1 MRSELNSQLTTVL
14 GLFNAQPITHNSF
27 KQKDMTKHLTI
38 LSNIIIVL
46 QVFLLL
52 FCFVDLSKLSPY
64 VLFAGRLHPLFLH
77 LPITLVILLV
87 PFSLFAANRKE
98 QKNIRS
104 IFQLMLHYVA
114 LISTITAIAG
124 FFLAVG
130 ETYDVNTLQI
140 HKWLGVSVA
149 FISHA
154 LIYFSKVFFSK
165 PMVWNTMLVSTL
177 LITLAGSHF
186 GGTLTH
192 GESFFSFKNK
202 KVTVDMATEKIYS
215 FSAAS
220 SSTIE
225 KLNNPFR
232 RVLKLSANSA
242 ALAVKFSLKEK
253 FNSNLLMECK
263 EISEQIVELN
273 LSGMPVDDQVFSIIA
288 SFSNLEKLNL
298 NSTLITGSSINKLTD
313 LKKLEQLSVAN
324 TAVGPQEIL
333 SLIKMPSLKHIF
345 IWNTKIGE
353 QDLVS
358 LKTKST
364 KIKWEMGYLANK
376 NEILK
381 LSPPYPIE
389 NEKLIFENELNIALK
404 NPLPSAK
411 IRYTMDGSVP
421 DSINGKIY
429 TGEINTKE
437 LLRIKAITTSAG
449 WITSEVADF
458 TFYPKGIS
466 CDSATLLSNPNRGK
480 PFGSKV
486 LIDGKKG
493 LSQTADQ
500 LYTSW
505 LGFRKE
511 NFKVGFHFGSNPN
524 LNQIVVSTADM
535 TNSSGASSFPPA
547 KITIKGGKNSKSLK
561 TIGSILPEM
570 PLIGRPNASIPYLIP
585 IKPGTYAYIEIE
597 MLPIKSLPLWHQEK
611 GGKGWVFVDEVF
623 FY

>member
-1 MRSELNSQLTTVL
+1 
-14 GLFNAQPITHNSF
+14 
-27 KQKDMTKHLTI
+27 MTKHLTI

-52 FCFVDLSKLSPY
+52 FCFVDLNALAPY
-64 VLFAGRLHPLFLH
+64 ILFAGRLHPLILH
-77 LPITLVILLV
+77 LPITLIILLV
-87 PFSLFAANRKE
+87 PFSIFASNRKE
-98 QKNIRS
+98 QKNIAA
-104 IFQLMLHYVA
+104 IFQLMLHYIA

-124 FFLAVG
+124 FFLAAG
-130 ETYDVNTLQI
+130 GSYDADALLI
-140 HKWLGVSVA
+140 HKWLGVSIA
-149 FISHA
+149 LISHT
-154 LIYFSKVFFSK
+154 LIYLSKAFFSK
-165 PMVWNTMLVSTL
+165 PMVWNTILTTTL
-177 LITLAGSHF
+177 LITIAGSHF

-192 GESFFSFKNK
+192 GESFFSFKNNK
-202 KVTVDMATEKIYS
+202 KVSGDKSDEKIYS
-215 FSAAS
+215 FSSAS

-232 RVLKLSANSA
+232 RILKVSANSP
-242 ALAVKFSLKEK
+242 ALAVKFSLKEN
-253 FNSNLLMECK
+253 FNLQSLIECK
-263 EISEQIVELN
+263 EIAEQIVEIN
-273 LSGMPVDDQVFSIIA
+273 LSGMPVDDQVFSILA

-298 NSTLITGSSINKLTD
+298 NSTSITGIGINKLTD

-324 TAVGPQEIL
+324 TGVGAQEIL
-333 SLIKMPSLKHIF
+333 PLVTMPSLKYIF

-358 LKTKST
+358 LKSKSP
-364 KIKWEMGYLANK
+364 KIKWEMGYIANK

-381 LSPPYPIE
+381 LTPPYPVD
-389 NEKLIFENELNIALK
+389 NEKLIFENELDIALK

-411 IRYTMDGSVP
+411 IRYTIDESTP

-437 LLRIKAITTSAG
+437 LLRIKAITTSEG
-449 WITSEVADF
+449 WITSDVADF
-458 TFYPKGIS
+458 TFYPKGIA

-480 PFGSKV
+480 PFGSKI

-500 LYTSW
+500 LYINW
-505 LGFRKE
+505 LGFRKDD
-511 NFKVGFHFGSNPN
+511 FKAGFHFGSNPN

-535 TNSSGASSFPPA
+535 TNSSGASSFPPT
-547 KITIKGGKNSKSLK
+547 KITIKGGNSPKSMK
-561 TIGSILPEM
+561 TIGSISPEI
-570 PLIGRPNASIPYLIP
+570 PLIGRPNASIPYTVP

-597 MLPIKSLPLWHQEK
+597 MTVIKSLPLWHQEK
-611 GGKGWVFVDEVF
+611 GQKGWVFVDEVF